1 MMEPNKRSACMK
13 DIKASESQTDTARE
27 TPATQP
33 RAAYTPPVL
42 HIYGSVSK
50 LTMAK
55 AGSPSDAGMPMTTSD
70 RAAKENIVRVGTHP
84 LGIGL
89 YLFDY
94 KPEYRDMAGHGR
106 KLGVMADE
114 VDTVM
119 PGAVSV
125 HPDGHKMGDSAML
138 APAQATQAVHR
149 SFVAAGCADLISK

>member
-94 KPEYRDMAGHGR
+94 KPEYRDMAGDGTE
-106 KLGVMADE
+106 LGATAHE
-114 VDTVM
+114 GQTVM
-119 PGAVSV
+119 PGAARL
-125 HPDGHKMGDSAML
+125 HPARHHMGAYSRLGLD
-138 APAQATQAVHR
+138 QAST
-149 SFVAAGCADLISK
+149 AARPR